1 MLEIK
6 GKVKIQL
13 FASQRSSR
21 TSQSSRSEECA
32 IIRSQKAAGFALC
45 RMFMLEK
52 DAPLERQ

>member
-6 GKVKIQL
+6 GKVNTAL
-13 FASQRSSR
+13 CFQRSSR
-21 TSQSSRSEECA
+21 MSQSSRSEECA